1 MAAALHENVNYDGI
15 AFCFQKHPVNSMAWL
30 SSLLNTYYGKTI
42 SVAKYENLF
51 TTVNFD
57 FDFVVF
63 NFGEFKHASFF
74 LISLLIGVFV
84 AFTIGFDFNF
94 VMHNFDDFHFEFNF
108 NFDEFDF

>member
-51 TTVNFD
+51 TTNAKDTLKADALTLLNEWVLNEAQIVSD
-57 FDFVVF
+57 
-63 NFGEFKHASFF
+63 HAVGSAEDKTMKN
-74 LISLLIGVFV
+74 LLKMEKTPLVTLYG
-84 AFTIGFDFNF
+84 TGDW
-94 VMHNFDDFHFEFNF
+94 E
-108 NFDEFDF
+108 